1 LDEGFRRVA
10 EGLKAEVEKKIA
22 EDAGGGE
29 VADEEEV

>member
-1 LDEGFRRVA
+1 VA

-22 EDAGGGE
+22 EDTGEGE